1 MYVRYVRD
9 HTRCPHYSGCS
20 YFRRVRKAGLNCTY
34 YMLYMYVGLYPT
46 CFFYMVHLL
55 HCTPLGND
63 GLSAEVS
70 RLANLIGKLE
80 SKVSLHVMPSDHLL

>member
-1 MYVRYVRD
+1 MSTLQWMFLFQEGSQGRVKLYLLYVVHVR
-9 HTRCPHYSGCS
+9 RLVS
-20 YFRRVRKAGLNCTY
+20 YL
-34 YMLYMYVGLYPT
+34 
-46 CFFYMVHLL
+46 FFYMVHLL